1 MPGLSTRPPWGVL
14 PELPTAK
21 SKQACIR
28 LAHRGKGSLNMASKW
43 QQWMP
48 FHIDRFRG
56 SPSVQAM
63 HPAARM
69 GYLYLLATAWQTE
82 DCTIPTDPLEL
93 AEKSGM
99 GDEFWALHG
108 PRILRN
114 FIPVELSRL
123 RNEVCFREWSEAK
136 RVFEARRD
144 AAMNTTKT
152 RNPRRKTTVTVDKSN
167 GDRHGELSGA
177 TRPADTITG
186 TVTST
191 EEQKQNPSRGK
202 PRAKDPNC
210 KTALRKKKHGE
221 FKDAIKAYWIHTNG
235 DLEMPWAEAEGMQ
248 LDLWLKA
255 SPNATLQDFRRM
267 LYNRSLSQVN
277 QTERPSKWIRNV
289 TDFWKPVDRFNKPPE
304 RANSN
309 GKGHSNLAALNESL
323 AEDGYHASYQDGP
336 DGDGDPALNDGG
348 QLDLKTLLAQVG
360 EGKA

>member
-1 MPGLSTRPPWGVL
+1 MGRIRTIKPEFFKHSGLFDAERETGLPLRVAYAGIWTCCDREGRFKWRPRELKLDVL
-14 PELPTAK
+14 PYDDCDFSRVLDVLHARGFLIKYTSGTEHFGAILSWKGHQFINNKEPQSVIPEPPKNELFDASIT
-21 SKQACIR
+21 
-28 LAHRGKGSLNMASKW
+28 RGIHLEDPSET
-43 QQWMP
+43 
-48 FHIDRFRG
+48 RG
-56 SPSVQAM
+56 VKEGEGNVDGKELKPSQ
-63 HPAARM
+63 
-69 GYLYLLATAWQTE
+69 
-82 DCTIPTDPLEL
+82 
-93 AEKSGM
+93 EK
-99 GDEFWALHG
+99 
-108 PRILRN
+108 
-114 FIPVELSRL
+114 
-123 RNEVCFREWSEAK
+123 AK
-136 RVFEARRD
+136 R
-144 AAMNTTKT
+144 T
-152 RNPRRKTTVTVDKSN
+152 
-167 GDRHGELSGA
+167 
-177 TRPADTITG
+177 
-186 TVTST
+186 
-191 EEQKQNPSRGK
+191 
-202 PRAKDPNC
+202 KDPNC